1 MKRET
6 SNRALLKTNL
16 FVCAII
22 ILGFLA
28 TSIVSYRSNLGV
40 FEGDTEKVTALT
52 SEGIYRQIESIFMKP
67 MGVSLTMANDTLLQ
81 DLLTQESARRN
92 DAEFI
97 ATLTAYLNSYREK
110 YGYDSVF
117 LVSTRTGR
125 YYHFDGIDRILSP
138 GNEEDAWYY
147 DFLRAGEPCS
157 LNVDN
162 DQAAGDAITVF
173 INCLI
178 TDSGGAPLGVVG
190 VGFDI
195 STLQSLLG
203 EYEERFSLRACLVDR
218 DGVIQVAT
226 DHTGYEHTDLFSV
239 RPYSDLRESLLTDRE
254 NANAFWYDGEEGRL
268 YVGSH
273 YIPSLSWYLLVE
285 NDTSVQ
291 TRQLQGKMVEG
302 ALIALLVVAAVT
314 LAITY
319 IIHTYNRRIVELTRS
334 TEQARRSIFQ
344 EATEQ
349 LFENIYELDITHNRA
364 ANLETRQYFESLGV
378 PPGTPYNEAL
388 KIVAEK
394 QIREDFRQGYI
405 DTFAPEHV
413 IDTYRRGEESLQY
426 DFMISTDG
434 SHYYWMR
441 IVAQIVL
448 WKEDQSIH
456 MFTYR
461 QNIDTMKRQ
470 EKQVLDQI
478 QRDPMTGLLNK
489 TATQAKIQHLLE
501 GGGRQPRAFFIVDI
515 DNFKQVNDRFGHAV
529 GDRVIFHFAQSLK
542 GAFREGDVVGRI
554 GGDEFA
560 VFLALPDRAAAEQKA
575 REILAILNQ
584 PLALDEG
591 ACPLSASIGIA
602 LAPADGRDF
611 GSLYRHAD
619 TALYAVKQSSK
630 GGFALYGDGEGPK
643 R

>member
-81 DLLTQESARRN
+81 DLLTQENARRN

-364 ANLETRQYFESLGV
+364 ANPETQQYFESLGV
-378 PPGTPYNEAL
+378 PPRHPLQRG
-388 KIVAEK
+388 AENRGGK
-394 QIREDFRQGYI
+394 A
-405 DTFAPEHV
+405 DTGGLSPGVHRHLCPR
-413 IDTYRRGEESLQY
+413 T
-426 DFMISTDG
+426 
-434 SHYYWMR
+434 
-441 IVAQIVL
+441 
-448 WKEDQSIH
+448 
-456 MFTYR
+456 
-461 QNIDTMKRQ
+461 
-470 EKQVLDQI
+470 
-478 QRDPMTGLLNK
+478 RDR
-489 TATQAKIQHLLE
+489 HLSP
-501 GGGRQPRAFFIVDI
+501 GGGELAVRLYDLHRRVALLLDA
-515 DNFKQVNDRFGHAV
+515 DRGP
-529 GDRVIFHFAQSLK
+529 DRPLERGPVYLHVHLPATHRHHEAAGK
-542 GAFREGDVVGRI
+542 TGARPDPARP
-554 GGDEFA
+554 D
-560 VFLALPDRAAAEQKA
+560 DRAAQQDRHPGENPTSAGGRLTAAA
-575 REILAILNQ
+575 RLLHCGHRQLQAGQ
-584 PLALDEG
+584 RPLWPRRGGPGDPPLRPEPEG
-591 ACPLSASIGIA
+591 RLPRGGCGG
-602 LAPADGRDF
+602 ADRRG
-611 GSLYRHAD
+611 
-619 TALYAVKQSSK
+619 
-630 GGFALYGDGEGPK
+630 
-643 R
+643 

>member
-1 MKRET
+1 MKRKK
-6 SNRALLKTNL
+6 SNRVLLNTNL

-22 ILGFLA
+22 LLGFLA

-40 FEGDTEKVTALT
+40 FERDTEKVTALT
-52 SEGIYRQIESIFMKP
+52 AEGVYRQIESIFMKP

-81 DLLTQESARRN
+81 DLLRQEGARQN
-92 DAEFI
+92 DEDYI
-97 ATLTAYLNSYREK
+97 AALTAYLNRYRKK
-110 YGYDSVF
+110 YEYDSVF
-117 LVSTRTGR
+117 LVSALTGR
-125 YYHFDGIDRILSP
+125 YYHFDGIDRTLSP
-138 GNEEDAWYY
+138 DNEEDTWYY
-147 DFLRAGEPCS
+147 SFLQSGEPHS

-162 DQAAGDAITVF
+162 DQAAGNTITVF

-178 TDSGGAPLGVVG
+178 SDSDGAPLGVVG
-190 VGFDI
+190 VGFDV

-203 EYEERFSLRACLVDR
+203 GYEERFSLRTCLVDSE
-218 DGVIQVAT
+218 GIIQVAT
-226 DHTGYEHTDLFSV
+226 DHTGYEETDLFAAG
-239 RPYSDLRESLLTDRE
+239 PYAGLREKLLAGRE
-254 NANAFWYDGEEGRL
+254 DATAFWHDGEEGRVYL
-268 YVGSH
+268 GSH

-285 NDTSVQ
+285 NDTSAQ
-291 TRQLQGKMVEG
+291 TQQLRSRIIEG
-302 ALIALLVVAAVT
+302 ALIVLLVVLGVT
-314 LAITY
+314 LAISY
-319 IIHTYNRRIVELTRS
+319 IIHTYNRRIIELTRS

-364 ANLETRQYFESLGV
+364 ANLETQRYFESLGV

-413 IDTYRRGEESLQY
+413 IDTYHRGEESLQY

-434 SHYYWMR
+434 AHYYWMR

-461 QNIDTMKRQ
+461 QNIDTIKRQ

-489 TATQAKIQHLLE
+489 TATQSQIQQLLE
-501 GGGRQPRAFFIVDI
+501 SGGQQLHAFFIVDI
-515 DNFKQVNDRFGHAV
+515 DNFKQVNDRFGHAA
-529 GDRVIFHFAQSLK
+529 GDRVILHFAQSLK

-560 VFLALPDRAAAEQKA
+560 VFFALSDRAVAEQKA
-575 REILAILNQ
+575 REILATLNR
-584 PLALDEG
+584 PMNLDEG
-591 ACPLSASIGIA
+591 VCPLSASVGIA

-611 GSLYRHAD
+611 DSLYRHAD
-619 TALYAVKQSSK
+619 TALYTVKQQNK
-630 GGFALYGDGEGPK
+630 GSFALYGDGEAQK
-643 R
+643 

>member
-1 MKRET
+1 MKRKK
-6 SNRALLKTNL
+6 SDRALLKTNL

-22 ILGFLA
+22 LLGFLA

-40 FEGDTEKVTALT
+40 FEEDTEKVTVLT
-52 SEGIYRQIESIFMKP
+52 AEGIYRQIESIFMKP
-67 MGVSLTMANDTLLQ
+67 MGVSLTMAGDTLLQ
-81 DLLTQESARRN
+81 DLLRQEGAHLN
-92 DAEFI
+92 DGDYV
-97 ATLTAYLNSYREK
+97 ATLTAYLDSYREK
-110 YGYDSVF
+110 YGYGSVF
-117 LVSTRTGR
+117 LVSARTGR
-125 YYHFDGIDRILSP
+125 YYHFDGIDRTLSP
-138 GNEEDAWYY
+138 ENEEDAWYY
-147 DFLRAGEPCS
+147 DFLQAGESYS

-178 TDSGGAPLGVVG
+178 SDNDGVPLGVVG

-195 STLQSLLG
+195 STLQSLLR

-218 DGVIQVAT
+218 DGIIQVAT
-226 DHTGYEHTDLFSV
+226 DHTGYERTDLFASP
-239 RPYSDLRESLLTDRE
+239 PYAGLRESLLADRE
-254 NANAFWYDGEEGRL
+254 NATAFWHDGKEGRVYL
-268 YVGSH
+268 GSH

-285 NDTSVQ
+285 NDTSPQ
-291 TRQLQGKMVEG
+291 TQQMQRKLAEG
-302 ALIALLVVAAVT
+302 ALIVALVVLGVT
-314 LAITY
+314 LAISY

-334 TEQARRSIFQ
+334 SEQSRRSIFQ

-364 ANLETRQYFESLGV
+364 ANLETQRYFESLGV
-378 PPGTPYNEAL
+378 PPGTPYNEAQ

-434 SHYYWMR
+434 EHYYWMR

-489 TATQAKIQHLLE
+489 TATQAQIQQLLE
-501 GGGRQPRAFFIVDI
+501 GGGQQLRAFFIVDI
-515 DNFKQVNDRFGHAV
+515 DDFKQVNDRFGHAV
-529 GDRVIFHFAQSLK
+529 GDRVILHFAQSLK
-542 GAFREGDVVGRI
+542 GAFREEDVVGRI

-560 VFLALPDRAAAEQKA
+560 VFLALPDRATAEQKA
-575 REILAILNQ
+575 REILKTLNR
-584 PLALDEG
+584 PLSLDEG
-591 ACPLSASIGIA
+591 VCPLSASIGIA

-619 TALYAVKQSSK
+619 TALYTVKQQGK
-630 GGFALYGDGEGPK
+630 GGFALYGGETSPH
-643 R
+643 